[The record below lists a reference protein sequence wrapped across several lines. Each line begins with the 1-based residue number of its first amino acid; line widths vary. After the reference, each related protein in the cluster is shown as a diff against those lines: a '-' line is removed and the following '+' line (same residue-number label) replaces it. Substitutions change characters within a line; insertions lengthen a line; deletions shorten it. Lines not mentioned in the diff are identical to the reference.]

1 MALKLFRLVWFLSVL
16 VLLATLLYGY
26 AGWQPEVIVQDDLS
40 GRVVMTR
47 DALFYTIV
55 GSFLIINVLIYL
67 MRKMFKEEEAFR
79 AWFQG
84 LIITINIFLIIAI
97 NLVGLYNSTERFD
110 YDRIGVI
117 IYGSIALIIGW
128 AVIWPIYILYKKFYI
143 KQIV

>member
-26 AGWQPEVIVQDDLS
+26 AGWQPELIVQDDLS
-40 GRVVMTR
+40 GRVIMTR

-55 GSFLIINVLIYL
+55 GSFLIINVLVYL
-67 MRKMFKEEEAFR
+67 MRKMFRDEEGFR

-97 NLVGLYNSTERFD
+97 NLIGLYNSTERFN
-110 YDRIGVI
+110 YDRIAVI

-128 AVIWPIYILYKKFYI
+128 AVTWPIYILYKKFSV
-143 KQIV
+143 KQTV